1 MPLPPLTAILSSV
14 VTEGGVP
21 TARDIAFGPHERH
34 RLDVYNPT
42 EPAAGK
48 PVCLFFYGGSWRGG
62 SRAGYGFVG
71 AALARR
77 GIATVIPD
85 YRVYPDV
92 RFPGFVEDAAAAC
105 RWIERQP
112 SLAGRPL
119 ILAGHSAGAH
129 IAALLALD
137 GQYLD
142 GSARPSAL
150 VGLSG
155 PYAFDPVHWPSTA
168 RIFATAEHR
177 DEPRPVAH
185 VTPEAPPAL
194 LIHGAD
200 DRVVK
205 PWNQRELAAAYRR
218 NGVPVRTLELP
229 GKGHVATVAA
239 IARPLRW
246 RAPVLDEIVR
256 FIAET
261 ASAPRVTALIS

>member
-1 MPLPPLTAILSSV
+1 MALTALLSMLV
-14 VTEGGVP
+14 AERGV
-21 TARDIAFGPHERH
+21 AVERAIAYGPDERH
-34 RLDVYNPT
+34 RLDVY
-42 EPAAGK
+42 AAAPGDGRA
-48 PVCLFFYGGSWRGG
+48 PVCVFLYGGSWRCG
-62 SRAGYGFVG
+62 SRTGYGFVG

-77 GIATVIPD
+77 GITTVVPD
-85 YRVYPDV
+85 YRLYPKV
-92 RFPGFVEDAAAAC
+92 RFPAFVEDAAAAC

-137 GQYLD
+137 SRYLD
-142 GSARPSAL
+142 ATMRPAAL

-155 PYAFDPVHWPSTA
+155 PYAFDPVKWRTTA
-168 RIFATAEHR
+168 PIFATAAHP
-177 DEPRPVAH
+177 DAARPVAH

-205 PWNQRELAAAYRR
+205 LWNQRELAAAYRR
-218 NGVPVRTLELP
+218 NGVEVRAIELR
-229 GKGHVATVAA
+229 GEGHLTTVSA

-246 RAPVLDEIVR
+246 RAPVLDEMVS
-256 FIAET
+256 FIADT
-261 ASAPRVTALIS
+261 AADRRSALTS